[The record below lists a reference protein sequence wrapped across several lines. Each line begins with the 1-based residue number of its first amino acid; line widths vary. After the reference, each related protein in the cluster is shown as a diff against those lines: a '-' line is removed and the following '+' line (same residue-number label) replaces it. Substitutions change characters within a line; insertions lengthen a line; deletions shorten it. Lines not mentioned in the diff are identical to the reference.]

1 MLEDLTE
8 HVDRDKTYIAKSY
21 RTRGRSL
28 KSFFADLDLVLEQ
41 GELTNEAFFDICQCI
56 CETGIIMWC
65 PKITPVKSYGFRTLD
80 GKYSMSSKNI
90 NRSLLTFIGKTISV
104 RGLYTDRQ
112 VRRLKAIVRLLALEL
127 KEKADDVTLKGTLK
141 WLE

>member
-1 MLEDLTE
+1 MQENMIDPNPNQE
-8 HVDRDKTYIAKSY
+8 TYVAKSY

-65 PKITPVKSYGFRTLD
+65 PKIAPVKSYGFRTLD

-90 NRSLLTFIGKTISV
+90 NRSLLTFIGKTIPV

-127 KEKADDVTLKGTLK
+127 KEKADDITLKGTLK

>member
-8 HVDRDKTYIAKSY
+8 HVDREKTYIAKSY